1 MNRNL
6 QGIEISG
13 IRKFFNKLQE
23 VPDAISLTLGQ
34 PDFKVPERIKRAMV
48 DAINNDN
55 TIYTANAGIY
65 ELRKEICTYLGGY
78 NINYEPEEVCITV
91 GGSEGLYSALSAL
104 INPGDRLIIPDPA
117 YPAYKSIGTILGA
130 EIDEYKLQ
138 EDFSLNFEDLKLK
151 IKKGSKN
158 ILVLSFPSNPTG
170 AILSLEDRKKLQELI
185 KENEILV
192 ITDEIYSALCYSE
205 YYSIAECQD
214 IKEKII
220 YVSGFSKMFSMT
232 GLRVGYIC
240 APKEILREIMKV
252 HQYNVSCATSISQ
265 YAALEGLRSSLG
277 DVSYMKETFRERR
290 DFVYHKLLKLGFKC
304 NFPQGAFYIFPSIKG
319 FNMKSEDFC
328 DDLLYEG
335 KVACVPGTA
344 FGARGEG
351 FIRISYSYSKEELQE
366 AFNRMEKW
374 ICKKI

>member
-13 IRKFFNKLQE
+13 IRKIFNKLQE

-34 PDFKVPERIKRAMV
+34 PDFKVPDRIKRAMV

-65 ELRKEICTYLGGY
+65 ELRKEICSYLEGY

-91 GGSEGLYSALSAL
+91 GGSEGLYSVLSAL

-151 IKKGSKN
+151 IKKGSNN

-205 YYSIAECQD
+205 YYSVAECQD

-232 GLRVGYIC
+232 GLRVGYVC

-265 YAALEGLRSSLG
+265 YAALEGLRSSMG
-277 DVSYMKETFRERR
+277 DVNYMKETFRERR
-290 DFVYHKLLKLGFKC
+290 DFVYYKLLKLGFQC
-304 NFPQGAFYIFPSIKG
+304 NLPQGAFYIFPSIKG
-319 FNMKSEDFC
+319 FNIKSEDFC
-328 DDLLYEG
+328 DDLLYKG

-366 AFNRMEKW
+366 ALFRIEKW
-374 ICKKI
+374 IDKK

>member
-1 MNRNL
+1 MNKNL

-13 IRKFFNKLQE
+13 IRKCFNKLQE

-34 PDFKVPERIKRAMV
+34 PDFKVPDTIKRAMI

-65 ELRKEICTYLGGY
+65 ELRKEISSYLRSY
-78 NINYEPEEVCITV
+78 NINYEPEEVCITI

-104 INPGDRLIIPDPA
+104 INPGDRLIIPSPG

-130 EIDEYKLQ
+130 EIEEYSLQ
-138 EDFSLNFEDLKLK
+138 EDFSLNYEDLEEK
-151 IKKGSKN
+151 IKKGSNN
-158 ILVLSFPSNPTG
+158 ILVISFPSNPTG
-170 AILSLEDRKKLQELI
+170 AILSFEDREKLHKLI
-185 KENEILV
+185 KDNEILV
-192 ITDEIYSALCYSE
+192 ITDEIYSALCYSD
-205 YYSIAECQD
+205 YYSIAEHQD

-240 APKEILREIMKV
+240 APKEILKEIMKV

-265 YAALEGLRSSLG
+265 YAALEGLRSSME
-277 DVSYMKETFRERR
+277 DVAYMKEVFRERR
-290 DFVYHKLLKLGFKC
+290 DFVYNKLIGLGFQC
-304 NFPQGAFYIFPSIKG
+304 NLPEGAFYVFPSIKS
-319 FNMKSEDFC
+319 FNMKSEEFC
-328 DDLLYEG
+328 DDLLYNG

-344 FGARGEG
+344 FGSKGEG
-351 FIRISYSYSKEELQE
+351 FIRISYSYSKEELQKG
-366 AFNRMEKW
+366 FNRIGKW
-374 ICKKI
+374 LDKK